1 MSAQHAAPGVPPLR
15 PAQQPTGPGAIG
27 FVGPVLAVLTIA
39 LGAALLW
46 DALAVAG
53 VLPGDGWV
61 VPALDALNGQ
71 AKTGWALAAGIAAA
85 LVGLWLVVVSLRRRR
100 RKSLW
105 LRRAVGVGIRPRDVA
120 RLARVAADD
129 VDGVLEAKV
138 TAGRRNVNV
147 DVRTTGDPHTGERV
161 REVVMTRLAPLAK
174 PPKVVVKAH
183 GAYPATEAPT

>member
-1 MSAQHAAPGVPPLR
+1 MSGQHAAPGAAPLR
-15 PAQQPTGPGAIG
+15 PARETTGSGVIG

-39 LGAALLW
+39 LGVALLW

-53 VLPGDGWV
+53 VLPGDGWI
-61 VPALDALNGQ
+61 VPVLEALDGQ
-71 AKTGWALAAGIAAA
+71 ARTGWALAAGIVAAV
-85 LVGLWLVVVSLRRRR
+85 VGLWLIVISLRRRR

-105 LRRAVGVGIRPRDVA
+105 LRRAIGVGIRPRDVA

-129 VDGVLEAKV
+129 VDGVLEAKA

-147 DVRTTGDPHTGERV
+147 DVRTTGDPNTGERV

-174 PPKVVVKAH
+174 PPKVFVKAH
-183 GAYPATEAPT
+183 GAPPATEAPL